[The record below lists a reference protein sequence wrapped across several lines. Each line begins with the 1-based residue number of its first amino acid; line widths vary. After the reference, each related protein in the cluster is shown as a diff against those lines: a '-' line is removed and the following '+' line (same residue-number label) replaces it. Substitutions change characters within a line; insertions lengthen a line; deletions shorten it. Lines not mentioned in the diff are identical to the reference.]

1 MRISV
6 PLGTSY
12 AELRRWLEKELPA
25 KLNTEPFTPTK
36 NRTYKPNSKVGNTQ
50 QKGTRHIKLHYRS
63 PSCHHL
69 LPLHGKSSRTC
80 KISFLLNLI

>member
-6 PLGTSY
+6 PLETSY

-36 NRTYKPNSKVGNTQ
+36 TELINQT
-50 QKGTRHIKLHYRS
+50 IK
-63 PSCHHL
+63 
-69 LPLHGKSSRTC
+69 
-80 KISFLLNLI
+80 